1 MLTEELRQKR
11 VDGARTLLDA
21 LEVQHRIGFHDIV
34 TGDESW
40 IYLHMVPTSI

>member
-21 LEVQHRIGFHDIV
+21 LEAQQRIEFCDIV
-34 TGDESW
+34 TGDES
-40 IYLHMVPTSI
+40 